1 MPSQYRSIYQQTKN
15 PKMHPIIPPPP
26 PGYKPHP
33 CMSWNEFNLLWHFEA
48 LVKTSKHKMQFDHH
62 Y

>member
-26 PGYKPHP
+26 LGISPTLARLE
-33 CMSWNEFNLLWHFEA
+33 MNLIYYDILK
-48 LVKTSKHKMQFDHH
+48 LQ
-62 Y
+62 